1 MTAFGPSVAQSVAG
15 VQQAATARL
24 RANEKEKASERV
36 RDKARKSDEVE
47 LSVDQVELAEA
58 VRNLKKNADEE
69 AHEDREQR
77 VLYKPR
83 TNDRRHVD
91 LEG

>member
-15 VQQAATARL
+15 VQQAAATRL
-24 RANEKEKASERV
+24 RANEKEKESERA
-36 RDKARKSDEVE
+36 RDKARQGDQVE

-69 AHEDREQR
+69 THEDREER
-77 VLYKPR
+77 VLYRPKGKGRPR
-83 TNDRRHVD
+83 VD